1 VFVAQLE
8 AFAEIARR
16 GNVSRAAEA
25 LFLSQPALS
34 ARMKSLEAELGA
46 ELFVRTRRGV
56 RLTDTGRAF
65 LPYAQRAIDSIADGK
80 LFVAELARGGEGRLA
95 IGAAPSVSTS
105 VLPVML
111 SLFRAD
117 RPNVQLVVVTGH
129 SEEVLEMV
137 LREQVD
143 LGLVR
148 ELRHPEIVATP
159 LYDDELVL
167 VVEPGH
173 PFASRGRIKVADVAS
188 EHLILFDRT
197 SSYHE
202 LTSVLFRE
210 AGIVPR
216 GVMELDTID
225 GAKKMVEQGLGVALL
240 PHSSVAGELAAGR
253 LATAKLADARAI
265 RRRIVAVRRRESGS
279 PNELVSAF
287 LAFPV
292 DPLGAVATNRPTPKE
307 RRSPRHRK

>member
-34 ARMKSLEAELGA
+34 ARLKSLEAELGA

-105 VLPVML
+105 VLPALL
-111 SLFRAD
+111 SRFRD
-117 RPNVQLVVVTGH
+117 DHPNVQLVVLTGH

-137 LREQVD
+137 LREQVE

-148 ELRHPEIVATP
+148 DLRHPDIVGVP

-167 VVEPGH
+167 VVHPEH
-173 PFASRGRIKVADVAS
+173 PFSRRRRINVADVAS

-202 LTSVLFRE
+202 LTNVLFRE

-216 GVMELDTID
+216 GVMELDNVD
-225 GAKKMVEQGLGVALL
+225 AAKKMVEHGLGVALL
-240 PHSSVAGELAAGR
+240 PHSAVAAELASGR
-253 LATAKLADARAI
+253 LARVRLADAQAI
-265 RRRIVAVRRRESGS
+265 RRRIVAVRRRDSG
-279 PNELVSAF
+279 PPTELAAAF
-287 LAFPV
+287 LALPV
-292 DPLGAVATNRPTPKE
+292 DHGPSRKTT
-307 RRSPRHRK
+307 RH